1 MHNERDSSNVI
12 TDGSSVVT
20 VFIKSKKGI
29 MKSIIYA
36 IIIFSLLV
44 MVGSLVSMFI
54 KPDMIRVSTFIFV
67 LSAVLGTSSMLAID
81 KK

>member
-1 MHNERDSSNVI
+1 VHNERDSSNVI

-20 VFIKSKKGI
+20 VFIKSKKVI

-54 KPDMIRVSTFIFV
+54 KPDMIGVSTFIFV

>member
-1 MHNERDSSNVI
+1 MHNERDSNYVI
-12 TDGSSVVT
+12 INGLSVVT
-20 VFIKSKKGI
+20 EFIKSKKVI

-54 KPDMIRVSTFIFV
+54 KPDMIHVFMFIFV
-67 LSAVLGTSSMLAID
+67 LSAVLGTASMLAID